1 MGRNGRTGRP
11 RGRIVRFSVI
21 AAAAIAWASPGAAQT
36 APTVS
41 ASVVVTSTVVP
52 VEMALL
58 SKTVTV
64 LTRETLELIGAATVT
79 DALRLVPGV
88 DARARGGF
96 EVQTDFSIRG
106 ATFGQNLVLADGL
119 RLNNSGSGHHNG
131 EMPAAVAT
139 VDRIE
144 IVSGAG
150 SAVHGADALGGTIN
164 VISRQGPYG
173 VGGVSTGQFGYVS
186 AHAGLSDGVLPAN
199 WAATAWVTR
208 AGDFDFPTANGQDAT
223 STDREFALGGG
234 SLRGAPAAGWTVDLR
249 HQRRAFGA
257 NGFYGPS
264 LSKEWTDQT
273 LLAVSRQ
280 QTAGRWTWSARGLY
294 RLHHDHFRWDINR
307 PGFAENRHRTHAAE
321 GTATLTREATT
332 GRRLTL
338 GATLGGDWIRSSNLG
353 RHQYH
358 KTSAFA
364 ELLWPLATRAAV
376 TAGLRVDRY
385 SAFGSTASPSL
396 SAASWLTPALRLRAS
411 VGHAFRIPS
420 FTELYYSDPF
430 NLGRADL
437 RAERGWSAD
446 AGLDW
451 TPARWTV
458 STSVFRR
465 WDQDVIDW
473 VRATPDDVW
482 RSTNVRDVTAS
493 GVEVSVSRTW
503 GGTWVRAYY
512 AGLIVE
518 APSLALLSKYVL
530 EYARHQ
536 SGVSVATPLVAGVRG
551 ALTFDHRDRLDGQT
565 YVLGSLRLSR
575 RVGRGDLFVD
585 VRNLFNQHYREI
597 AGVDLPGR
605 WATVG
610 VSLR

>member
-1 MGRNGRTGRP
+1 
-11 RGRIVRFSVI
+11 
-21 AAAAIAWASPGAAQT
+21 
-36 APTVS
+36 
-41 ASVVVTSTVVP
+41 
-52 VEMALL
+52 
-58 SKTVTV
+58 
-64 LTRETLELIGAATVT
+64 
-79 DALRLVPGV
+79 
-88 DARARGGF
+88 
-96 EVQTDFSIRG
+96 
-106 ATFGQNLVLADGL
+106 VLADGL

-131 EMPAAVAT
+131 EVPAAVAT

-144 IVSGAG
+144 VVSGAG

-164 VISRQGPYG
+164 VISRQGPYA
-173 VGGVSTGQFGYVS
+173 VGGLSTGQFGYVS
-186 AHAGLSDGVLPAN
+186 GHAGFSGGVLPAN
-199 WAATAWVTR
+199 WAATTWATR
-208 AGDFDFPTANGQDAT
+208 AGNFDFPTANGQNAT
-223 STDREFALGGG
+223 SADREFALGGG
-234 SLRGAPAAGWTVDLR
+234 SLRGAPAAGWMVDVR

-257 NGFYGPS
+257 NGFYGASP
-264 LSKEWTDQT
+264 SKEWTDQT
-273 LLAVSRQ
+273 LLAVSRHR
-280 QTAGRWTWSARGLY
+280 TAGAWTWSARGLY
-294 RLHHDHFRWDINR
+294 RLHNDHFRWDINR
-307 PGFAENRHRTHAAE
+307 PGFAENRHRTNAAE
-321 GTATLTREATT
+321 GTVTLTRDAPT

-338 GATLGGDWIRSSNLG
+338 GATVGGDWIRSSNLG
-353 RHQYH
+353 RHQYN
-358 KTSAFA
+358 KASAFA
-364 ELLWPLATRAAV
+364 EALWPLATRATV

-385 SAFGSTASPSL
+385 SVFGSTASPSV
-396 SAASWLTPALRLRAS
+396 SAASWLTSAVRLRAS

-420 FTELYYSDPF
+420 FTELYYSDPA
-430 NLGRADL
+430 NLGSPDL

-493 GVEVSVSRTW
+493 GVELSVSRTW

-512 AGLIVE
+512 AGLIVD

-551 ALTFDHRDRLDGQT
+551 ALTLDHRDRLDGQT

-575 RVGRGDLFVD
+575 KVGRGDLFVD